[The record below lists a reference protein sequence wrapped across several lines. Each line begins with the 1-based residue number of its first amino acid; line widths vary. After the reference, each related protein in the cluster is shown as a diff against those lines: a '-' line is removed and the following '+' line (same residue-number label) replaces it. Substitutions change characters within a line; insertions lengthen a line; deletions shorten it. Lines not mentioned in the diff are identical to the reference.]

1 MQLASGP
8 HSVWRYDGCGTGDWR
23 PLSIDVRPFVVGSK
37 VLDSKKFVWALIYQS
52 DAHMGGLGWG
62 VGLVVKIGFKFK
74 CLNAAGATNQQWYLG
89 KSRCLRSRVPSGWTS
104 EHETMSNL
112 RWEEPASPKFWRS
125 LWAAHGAPTTDFLMV
140 SADQHG
146 RPSNPGEGEG
156 H

>member
-8 HSVWRYDGCGTGDWR
+8 HSVWRYDGTGDWR

-37 VLDSKKFVWALIYQS
+37 
-52 DAHMGGLGWG
+52 
-62 VGLVVKIGFKFK
+62 
-74 CLNAAGATNQQWYLG
+74 G
-89 KSRCLRSRVPSGWTS
+89 KSRCLRSRVLSGWTS

-140 SADQHG
+140 STDQHG

>member
-74 CLNAAGATNQQWYLG
+74 CLNAAGATNQQWESPAACDRG
-89 KSRCLRSRVPSGWTS
+89 CRVAGQASTRPCLTFAG
-104 EHETMSNL
+104 
-112 RWEEPASPKFWRS
+112 RS
-125 LWAAHGAPTTDFLMV
+125 LQVRSSGEAYG
-140 SADQHG
+140 QHMA
-146 RPSNPGEGEG
+146 RQRRTS
-156 H
+156 